1 MTHLA
6 SRRPRLRRAALA
18 LTGAALAL
26 ALAACSAPATG
37 DSGSGSGGTDTR
49 SVSTP
54 EGTVTVPSHPKRIVS
69 VHAWT
74 TESLLDFD
82 VAPVGVD
89 NGGEQYVPARYLAD
103 WKKTEKVTD
112 AGTID
117 FEKIAA
123 LKPDLIVGVD
133 VPYLKDAYAKLSA
146 IAPTA
151 FAPFDD
157 DSTWQDYPKYTADFA
172 NTRSRYEALKK
183 TYDDR
188 VASVSSAYA
197 GQLAT
202 VKWDVIQGGFDAGN
216 YWIYSDTSPVGAILK
231 QLGAQFASATAGTKA
246 GDNQSVSYEKT
257 GLLSDADALIYY
269 TNNDGTPANN
279 IDKLFALQS
288 YQDLPAVAGGHA
300 VGTPDFLPGSY
311 SDALGVIDAIEKNL
325 KTFK

>member
-1 MTHLA
+1 MTQHPH
-6 SRRPRLRRAALA
+6 RRPRLRRAALA
-18 LTGAALAL
+18 FTGAALAL

-37 DSGSGSGGTDTR
+37 DAGSSAQTR

-54 EGTVTVPSHPKRIVS
+54 EGEVTIPVHPTRIVS
-69 VHAWT
+69 VHSWT

-82 VAPVGVD
+82 VAPVGVE
-89 NGGEQYVPARYLAD
+89 NSGEQYVPGRYLTD
-103 WKKTEKVTD
+103 WKKTDKVTD
-112 AGTID
+112 GGTID
-117 FEKIAA
+117 YEKIAA

-133 VPYLKDAYAKLSA
+133 VPYLKDAYSKLSA

-172 NTRSRYEALKK
+172 GATAQYDALKK
-183 TYDDR
+183 KYDAR
-188 VASVSSAYA
+188 VASVSSTYA
-197 GQLAT
+197 TQLAS

-231 QLGAQFASATAGTKA
+231 ELGAQFASASAATKA
-246 GDNQSVSYEKT
+246 GENQSVSYEKT
-257 GLLSDADALIYY
+257 DLLTDADALIYY

-288 YQDLPAVAGGHA
+288 YQDLPAVSGGHA

-311 SDALGVIDAIEKNL
+311 SDALGVIDAVEKNL
-325 KTFK
+325 KTFQ

>member
-1 MTHLA
+1 MTQHPH
-6 SRRPRLRRAALA
+6 RRPGLRRVALA

-37 DSGSGSGGTDTR
+37 DSGSSSDTR

-54 EGTVTVPSHPKRIVS
+54 EGTVTIPTHPKRIVS
-69 VHAWT
+69 VHSWT

-82 VAPVGVD
+82 GAPVGVE
-89 NGGEQYVPARYLAD
+89 NSGEQYVPERYLAD
-103 WKKTEKVTD
+103 WKKTDKVTD
-112 AGTID
+112 GGTID

-123 LKPDLIVGVD
+123 LKPDLIIGVD
-133 VPYLKDAYAKLSA
+133 VPYLKEAYKKLSA

-151 FAPFDD
+151 FAPFDAD
-157 DSTWQDYPKYTADFA
+157 ATWQDYPKYTADFA
-172 NTRSRYEALKK
+172 NATGPYDALKAK
-183 TYDDR
+183 YDDR
-188 VASVSSAYA
+188 VKQISSTYASP
-197 GQLAT
+197 LAT

-257 GLLSDADALIYY
+257 DLLSDADALIYY

-288 YQDLPAVAGGHA
+288 YRDLAAVSGGHA

-325 KTFK
+325 KTFE

>member
-1 MTHLA
+1 MTQHPH
-6 SRRPRLRRAALA
+6 RRPGLRRVALA
-18 LTGAALAL
+18 ITGAALAL

-37 DSGSGSGGTDTR
+37 DSASSSDTR

-54 EGTVTVPSHPKRIVS
+54 EGTVTIPTHPKRIVS
-69 VHAWT
+69 VHSWT

-82 VAPVGVD
+82 VAPVGVE
-89 NGGEQYVPARYLAD
+89 NSGEQYVPERYLAD
-103 WKKTEKVTD
+103 WKKTDKVTD
-112 AGTID
+112 GGTID

-123 LKPDLIVGVD
+123 LKPDLIIGVD
-133 VPYLKDAYAKLSA
+133 VPYLKAAYKKLSA

-157 DSTWQDYPKYTADFA
+157 DATWQDYPKYTADFA
-172 NTRSRYEALKK
+172 NVTDEYDALKAK
-183 TYDDR
+183 YEDR
-188 VASVSSAYA
+188 VTSVSSTYA
-197 GQLAT
+197 SQLAT

-216 YWIYSDTSPVGAILK
+216 YWIYSETSPVGAILK
-231 QLGAQFASATAGTKA
+231 ELGAQFASATAGTKA

-257 GLLSDADALIYY
+257 DLLSDADGLIYY

-288 YQDLPAVAGGHA
+288 YQDLAAVSGGHA